1 MLGVFRS
8 YRPTS
13 QRRYSLANQL
23 TQDFLKAPLHAET
36 KDRFLVVQKTFAG
49 QVAAGFF
56 PFGQMSFSLDT
67 GGARG

>member
-1 MLGVFRS
+1 MPGVLRS
-8 YRPTS
+8 HRATS
-13 QRRYSLANQL
+13 QQRYSLANQS

-36 KDRFLVVQKTFAG
+36 KDRFPVVQKTCVA

-56 PFGQMSFSLDT
+56 PFGQMSFSLT